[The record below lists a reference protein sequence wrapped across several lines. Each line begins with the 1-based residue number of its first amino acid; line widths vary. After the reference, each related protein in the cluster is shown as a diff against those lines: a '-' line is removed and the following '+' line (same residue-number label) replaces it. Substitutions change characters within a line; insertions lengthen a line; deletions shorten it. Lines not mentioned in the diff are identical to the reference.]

1 MHKGIKSMY
10 ISKFSTVRVEY
21 NGNTL
26 KFRLRVLA
34 NQPSSSVTLGRL
46 IMCSHEKEYIIH
58 ALKNYCKDREI
69 MDI

>member
-1 MHKGIKSMY
+1 MY
-10 ISKFSTVRVEY
+10 ISKFNTATAEC

-46 IMCSHEKEYIIH
+46 LMCSHKKKCIIH
-58 ALKNYCKDREI
+58 ALKNYCKDYKI
-69 MDI
+69 MDVRPLF